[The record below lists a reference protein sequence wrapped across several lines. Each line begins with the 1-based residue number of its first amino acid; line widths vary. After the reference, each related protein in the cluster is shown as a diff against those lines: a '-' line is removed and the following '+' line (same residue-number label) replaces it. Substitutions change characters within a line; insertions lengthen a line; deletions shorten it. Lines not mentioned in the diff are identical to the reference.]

1 MKIDPKE
8 VQQTIDLLYTAFGN
22 NFTYYLKT
30 HNFHWTVMGKDFP
43 QYHKMLEHIYEDA
56 QGSIDDYA
64 EQLRRLGVFPKG
76 DYRDIMNGTQ
86 LSDPTESIT
95 DPMEI
100 FQTIDTDLDV
110 IVSTLQ
116 DAAYLAGC
124 IGEYGLQNFLG
135 DRINEHRKTQWMVDA
150 ILGEQADMMGQ
161 DIEPLEQESGDEN
174 TQVQ

>member
-1 MKIDPKE
+1 MKIDPKQ
-8 VQQTIDLLYTAFGN
+8 VHQTIDLLYTAFGN

-56 QGSIDDYA
+56 QEAIDDYA

-86 LSDPTESIT
+86 LQDPVDNIT
-95 DPMEI
+95 DPMVL
-100 FQTIDTDLDV
+100 FQIIATDLDV
-110 IVSTLQ
+110 IVTTLQ

-124 IGEYGLQNFLG
+124 ICEYGLQNFLG

-150 ILGEQADMMGQ
+150 ILGKPADMLGQ
-161 DIEPLEQESGDEN
+161 DIEPLENENGQESE
-174 TQVQ
+174 

>member
-1 MKIDPKE
+1 MKIDPKQ
-8 VQQTIDLLYTAFGN
+8 VQQTIDILYTAFGN

-56 QGSIDDYA
+56 QEVIDDYA

-86 LSDPTESIT
+86 LQDPVDSIT
-95 DPMEI
+95 DPVVL
-100 FQTIDTDLDV
+100 FQIIDTDLDV
-110 IVSTLQ
+110 IVATLQ

-150 ILGEQADMMGQ
+150 ILGEPADMLGQ
-161 DIEPLEQESGDEN
+161 DIEPLENEN
-174 TQVQ
+174 GNETAS

>member
-1 MKIDPKE
+1 MKIDPKQ

-56 QGSIDDYA
+56 QEAIDDYA

-86 LSDPTESIT
+86 LQDPPESIT
-95 DPMEI
+95 DPLVI

-116 DAAYLAGC
+116 DCAYLAGC

-150 ILGEQADMMGQ
+150 ILAEPMDLAGKN
-161 DIEPLEQESGDEN
+161 IEPLENEAGNEEQS
-174 TQVQ
+174 